1 MSHPL
6 SAPRVV
12 AAMAVLALLALP
24 GVASADRNDIL
35 EVTQASPVATAVGFS
50 QATFDTADEAL
61 LGRDDLFADSL
72 ASGGL
77 QGTERPLLLTDG
89 AELDPAVVTELNRL
103 GVDTVTVLGGTSAID
118 DDVVDALDDAGFT
131 VQRREGTTRTETA
144 IAVAEDLDATTALL
158 VRAFPADGGDDTQ
171 AFADSIA
178 AGAWAAAEGW
188 PVLFTQTE
196 VLTTSTEAYLADA
209 GITDITVIGG
219 ETAISSA
226 VTDALDELSI
236 TWDRVSGSNRFATAT
251 AIAAARGFDSEADA
265 DRVVLVEGQADDAW
279 VAGFTAAAHAAAND
293 APIVLANGEDLAPET
308 EAFLSGST
316 YAVDEDDVDGVVLV
330 CATDP
335 AACDA
340 AAAELGL
347 PTDATLTITTTGAVE
362 PGGQVEGT
370 LDDDGQDADLVVDGC
385 QLPDDSAV
393 TVAGNGAFA
402 ITLPAGQQIDCTL
415 TFTITFPNGTVQ
427 AETTVVQIDSPVQA
441 SQTGQIVAFNAGADT
456 YTFVTDAGTQVTVNY
471 DTDDTFRVQGNM
483 ASALGFEGTVGGNL
497 GNRIRFS
504 DDTSG
509 ADLDLHELLD
519 VGPITSGP
527 IGNVDTGANS
537 FDFVEPTTDTV
548 LRTIGDY
555 TTADGNGG
563 YHLGN
568 TTKTLLEFADE
579 LNEGDSVAITGEGTA
594 TERMTVTNGT
604 VQGTAMILGNTPGV
618 DLTLRINGRGD
629 VPTSNNDTDFV
640 AEVADTFT
648 GSVATT
654 FADFE
659 TELDDGDTVTY
670 SRTGGVETFVLA
682 NTAPPT
688 VTGTVT
694 DNSNPGIDL
703 IAYLANGGSNE
714 VTFTYTAPAFRLNNA
729 IVAESELDGAVTPG
743 DTVSYTPDD
752 PNTGANEELI
762 AITDANLTG
771 TPVNVDVP
779 ANEVDVRNAAGGT
792 IATDLD
798 YTVDLYGG
806 GDVRYYIGGGE
817 QTEPQFETALGTVD
831 AGSVITFAPLGG
843 LGTRVDL
850 TP

>member
-1 MSHPL
+1 M
-6 SAPRVV
+6 
-12 AAMAVLALLALP
+12 
-24 GVASADRNDIL
+24 
-35 EVTQASPVATAVGFS
+35 
-50 QATFDTADEAL
+50 
-61 LGRDDLFADSL
+61 
-72 ASGGL
+72 
-77 QGTERPLLLTDG
+77 
-89 AELDPAVVTELNRL
+89 
-103 GVDTVTVLGGTSAID
+103 
-118 DDVVDALDDAGFT
+118 
-131 VQRREGTTRTETA
+131 
-144 IAVAEDLDATTALL
+144 
-158 VRAFPADGGDDTQ
+158 
-171 AFADSIA
+171 
-178 AGAWAAAEGW
+178 
-188 PVLFTQTE
+188 
-196 VLTTSTEAYLADA
+196 
-209 GITDITVIGG
+209 
-219 ETAISSA
+219 
-226 VTDALDELSI
+226 
-236 TWDRVSGSNRFATAT
+236 
-251 AIAAARGFDSEADA
+251 
-265 DRVVLVEGQADDAW
+265 VLVEGQADDAW

-293 APIVLANGEDLAPET
+293 APIVLANGEDLPPET
-308 EAFLSGST
+308 EAFLSGGAF
-316 YAVDEDDVDGVVLV
+316 AVDEDDVDGVVLV

-347 PTDATLTITTTGAVE
+347 PTDATLTITTTGAID

-370 LDDDGQDADLVVDGC
+370 FDDDGQGADLVVDGC
-385 QLPDDSAV
+385 QLPDDSPV

-427 AETTVVQIDSPVQA
+427 TETAAVEVDSPVQA
-441 SQTGQIVAFNAGADT
+441 SQTGQIIAFNSGADT

-563 YHLGN
+563 YRLGN
-568 TTKTLLEFADE
+568 TTRTLLEFADE

-670 SRTGGVETFVLA
+670 SRTGGVETFTLA

-703 IAYLANGGSNE
+703 IAYLANGGSSE

-729 IVAESELDGAVTPG
+729 
-743 DTVSYTPDD
+743 
-752 PNTGANEELI
+752 
-762 AITDANLTG
+762 
-771 TPVNVDVP
+771 
-779 ANEVDVRNAAGGT
+779 T
-792 IATDLD
+792 IASATEAYLD
-798 YTVDLYGG
+798 NLASGG
-806 GDVRYYIGGGE
+806 GDI
-817 QTEPQFETALGTVD
+817 
-831 AGSVITFAPLGG
+831 SG
-843 LGTRVDL
+843 L
-850 TP
+850 